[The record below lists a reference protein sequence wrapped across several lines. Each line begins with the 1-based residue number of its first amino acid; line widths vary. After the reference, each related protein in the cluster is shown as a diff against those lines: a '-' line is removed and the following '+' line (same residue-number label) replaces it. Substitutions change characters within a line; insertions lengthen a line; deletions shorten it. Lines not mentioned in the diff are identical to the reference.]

1 MKKLWEKK
9 ESKKGF
15 TLVELIVV
23 LVILAI
29 LMAIMIP
36 AMTGWIGKAKEKQND
51 LTARTVYL
59 GAQSVA
65 ADILEKNDTIPAM
78 SATGEITLDMIVEYT
93 GTLDGVTLET
103 YVLNA
108 DSTAVESITIK
119 VGEKECT
126 YPKS

>member
-1 MKKLWEKK
+1 MKKFWEKK

-51 LTARTVYL
+51 LTARTAYL

-65 ADILEKNDTIPAM
+65 ADILEKNDTFD
-78 SATGEITLDMIVEYT
+78 TDDITLDAVEEYT
-93 GTLDGVTLET
+93 GDLGLDADGFKYETDGTTVTKVT
-103 YVLNA
+103 V
-108 DSTAVESITIK
+108 TIGK
-119 VGEKECT
+119 KEAT
-126 YPKS
+126 YPKK